1 MKFVW
6 LEARNKMKIVLLKNR
21 DMIVN
26 KFRLNKFL
34 CEAKLHYFRYYI
46 EPNLK
51 RKQIDL
57 WERKHIIANIKRYVN
72 LLKQLYYD
80 KDNMIVEEYLK
91 KIDWYGW
98 VDIFENDYDEN
109 GFRKGL

>member
-1 MKFVW
+1 MK
-6 LEARNKMKIVLLKNR
+6 LTLLKDR

-26 KFRLNKFL
+26 KLRLNNFL
-34 CEAKLHYFRYYI
+34 CEAKLHYFKYYI

-57 WERKHIIANIKRYVN
+57 WERNHIISNIKNYAV

-80 KDNMIVEEYLK
+80 KDSITVEEYLK
-91 KIDWYGW
+91 EIGW
-98 VDIFENDYDEN
+98 DDYVNILKNDYNEN
-109 GFRKGL
+109 GFRKI